1 MPPTTDSQGRT
12 FIHHPNGQTTHYILT
27 DYTDPWKSSTTTAPQ
42 TILLQPGFARHS
54 AFWYHWIPRLSLAG
68 YRIIRRDLRGHGL
81 SSVPSSSYAYTL
93 PTILSEI
100 IDTLDQLGL
109 QKVHFVGESTSG
121 ILALA
126 LAARH
131 PDRLLSATLISTPLH
146 LPPAAQT
153 LFAFDHP
160 SWPAALRSLGARGWA
175 QRLAAVPGTM
185 AHPDPAYEGW
195 WVEQIAGQSA
205 EGLAGYAEFLC
216 REEVDARGW
225 VEGGSVAGGGVPVLV
240 LVPERSAAVKVEEAG
255 WVRERVPG
263 ARVVVVGGRGH
274 EIVSSTPLCVVSFW
288 LLTGVVVYGDGGGVS
303 DGVLEVLGGFGRGQ
317 GEGGGGG
324 GGIGVCSV

>member
-12 FIHHPNGQTTHYILT
+12 FIHHPNGQTTHYILS
-27 DYTDPWKSSTTTAPQ
+27 DYTDPWKSSSTTQ

-81 SSVPSSSYAYTL
+81 SSVPSSSSSYAYTL
-93 PTILSEI
+93 STILAEI
-100 IDTLDQLGL
+100 IDTLDQLHVR
-109 QKVHFVGESTSG
+109 KVHFVGESTSG

-126 LAARH
+126 LASRF
-131 PDRLLSATLISTPLH
+131 PSRLHSVTLISTPLH

-153 LFAFDHP
+153 LFSFDEP

-175 QRLAAVPGTM
+175 QRLAGVPGTM
-185 AHPDPAYEGW
+185 AHPDPGYKEW
-195 WVEQIAGQSA
+195 WLEQIARQEA

-225 VEGGSVAGGGVPVLV
+225 VEGGAVAGGGVPVLV
-240 LVPERSAAVKVEEAG
+240 LVPERSAAVSVEEAG
-255 WVRERVPG
+255 WVGERVPG

-274 EIVSSTPLCVVSFW
+274 EIVSAPFLLCFFFFFSHSRWRVVGEDGALTVRSIPRWRRSVRRSF
-288 LLTGVVVYGDGGGVS
+288 
-303 DGVLEVLGGFGRGQ
+303 
-317 GEGGGGG
+317 
-324 GGIGVCSV
+324 

>member
-12 FIHHPNGQTTHYILT
+12 FIHHPNGQTTHYILS
-27 DYTDPWKSSTTTAPQ
+27 DYTDPWKPATSTQ

-54 AFWYHWIPRLSLAG
+54 AFWYHWIPRLSCAG

-81 SSVPSSSYAYTL
+81 SSVPSSSTEPPYAYTL
-93 PTILSEI
+93 DTILSEI

-126 LAARH
+126 LAARFPSRFH
-131 PDRLLSATLISTPLH
+131 SITLISTPLY

-153 LFAFDHP
+153 LFAFNEP
-160 SWPAALRSLGARGWA
+160 SWPAALRILGARGWA
-175 QRLAAVPGTM
+175 ERLAAVPGTM
-185 AHPDPAYEGW
+185 AHPDPGYEAW
-195 WVEQIAGQSA
+195 WLEQIGVQSG

-225 VEGGSVAGGGVPVLV
+225 VERGEVAGGGVPVLV
-240 LVPERSAAVKVEEAG
+240 LVPERSAAVRVEEAG
-255 WVRERVPG
+255 WVKERVPR

-274 EIVSSTPLCVVSFW
+274 EIYTEMAEECQTEFLKF
-288 LLTGVVVYGDGGGVS
+288 LGD
-303 DGVLEVLGGFGRGQ
+303 L
-317 GEGGGGG
+317 EGGKVKVVEEEG
-324 GGIGVCSV
+324 

>member
-12 FIHHPNGQTTHYILT
+12 FIHHPNGQTTHYILS
-27 DYTDPWKSSTTTAPQ
+27 DYTDPWKSSTTATQ

-54 AFWYHWIPRLSLAG
+54 AFWYHWIPRLSRAG

-81 SSVPSSSYAYTL
+81 SSVPSSSTSDHPPYAYTL

-100 IDTLDQLGL
+100 IDTLDQLHIN
-109 QKVHFVGESTSG
+109 KVHFVGESTSG

-126 LAARH
+126 LAARF
-131 PDRLLSATLISTPLH
+131 PSRLHSITLISTPLY

-153 LFAFDHP
+153 LFAFGEP
-160 SWPAALRSLGARGWA
+160 TWPAALRTLGARGWA

-185 AHPDPAYEGW
+185 AHPDPGYADW
-195 WVEQIAGQSA
+195 WLEQIAGQSG

-225 VEGGSVAGGGVPVLV
+225 VEGGEVARGGVPVLG

-255 WVRERVPG
+255 WVRERVPR
-263 ARVVVVGGRGH
+263 ARVVVVKGRGH
-274 EIVSSTPLCVVSFW
+274 EIVSDPFCLVLV
-288 LLTGVVVYGDGGGVS
+288 GGCWG
-303 DGVLEVLGGFGRGQ
+303 
-317 GEGGGGG
+317 
-324 GGIGVCSV
+324 